1 MDFIHLLF
9 SKIQN
14 FFNDPET
21 LRIFVGNRFLMI
33 FFVIFIVR
41 LKYKTYS
48 NIYLASLIN
57 IPGTLLHETAHFVVG
72 FLLNASPTSFNIFP
86 KRQGDYYM
94 MGSVGFRNVQFYNAI
109 PASFAPLILLVIGY
123 YFNRW
128 FFSNIEIGYINY
140 LLYILLQ
147 SIIIENAIPSVT
159 DIKVAF
165 SHPVGVIFY
174 SVLFVL
180 SVIFLF

>member
-1 MDFIHLLF
+1 MDFIYPLF
-9 SKIQN
+9 SKIQL

-21 LRIFVGNRFLMI
+21 LKTFVNNRFLMI

-48 NIYLASLIN
+48 SIYLSSLIN
-57 IPGTLLHETAHFVVG
+57 IPGTLLHESAHFIVG
-72 FLLNASPTSFNIFP
+72 YLLNASPSSFDLFP
-86 KRQGDYYM
+86 KRQGDYYV
-94 MGSVGFRNVQFYNAI
+94 MGSVSFKNIQFYNAI
-109 PASFAPLILLVIGY
+109 PASLAPLLLLVIGY

-128 FFSNIEIGYINY
+128 FFLNVEIGYINY

-147 SIIIENAIPSVT
+147 SIIIENSIPSIT
-159 DIKVAF
+159 DFKVAF
-165 SHPVGVIFY
+165 SYPLGVVFY
-174 SVLFVL
+174 SALFVL